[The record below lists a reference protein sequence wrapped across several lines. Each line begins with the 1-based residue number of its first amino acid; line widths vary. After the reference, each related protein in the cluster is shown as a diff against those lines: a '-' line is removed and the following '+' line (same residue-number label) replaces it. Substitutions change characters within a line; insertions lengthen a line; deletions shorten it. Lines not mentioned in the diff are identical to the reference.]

1 MTVVAPPFF
10 YEFLQWMVNE
20 HNKNDAGL
28 SGSGWQPP
36 APRSRGLPDF
46 TIGDLVAQPI
56 KRKVNAYNRRY
67 GKAFKKCKAKH
78 MKKNGK
84 WKKGGF
90 KRCVKEAH
98 RMAKK

>member
-10 YEFLQWMVNE
+10 FEFIQWITE
-20 HNKNDAGL
+20 QANKEEAK
-28 SGSGWQPP
+28 GSWQPP
-36 APRSRGLPDF
+36 RQAGVGMPNI
-46 TIGDLVAQPI
+46 TIGDLVAEPI

-67 GKAFKKCKAKH
+67 GRAFKKCKSKH
-78 MKKNGK
+78 MKKNGT

>member
-10 YEFLQWMVNE
+10 YEFLQWMVDE
-20 HNKNDAGL
+20 HNKD
-28 SGSGWQPP
+28 SGSAEPRGWQPSS
-36 APRSRGLPDF
+36 RRRGLPDF
-46 TIGDLVAQPI
+46 TIGDLVAEPI

-78 MKKNGK
+78 MKKNGT

>member
-10 YEFLQWMVNE
+10 FEFIQWITE
-20 HNKNDAGL
+20 RAQAEERGA
-28 SGSGWQPP
+28 SGSGWQSPP
-36 APRSRGLPDF
+36 LRGFPEFVL
-46 TIGDLVAQPI
+46 GDLEPVEKT

-78 MKKNGK
+78 MKKNGT

-98 RMAKK
+98 RKAKK